1 MRKISLLLVFL
12 SFLGLQVVFAQTRQI
27 TGIVTSGEDGTS
39 IPGVSVVVK
48 GSTLGTITDMDGKF
62 TLKVPQGSKTLAVS
76 FVGMSSLEV
85 ALTSASEYKIVMKA
99 ETQSVDEVIVTAMG
113 IKRKPKEMGVATAKV
128 DNQEL
133 TSAGAT
139 NVMNGMAA
147 KVSGLQIN
155 TINNGV
161 NPDTKITLR
170 GNRHFLA
177 TNQALVVLD
186 GVPVSAT
193 YLNSINPNDIA
204 DVNILKGASA
214 AALYGNDAS
223 NGVMI
228 VTTKKGDKGKLT
240 VKVSNITTFEQVST
254 LPNLQERFGGGSS
267 ETTSNSDPNY
277 TMWLGPDRNT
287 DPYTSYE
294 NQTFGPEFNGQMVIL
309 GGKLAD
315 GSYQMIPYSAVKNQ
329 KKNFFQTGV
338 TMQNDISVSGGD
350 DKGHFYLSAQDVKS
364 TGTIP
369 DDTNRR
375 TSARM
380 AAGRK
385 YGIFSAD
392 YSLSFTRT
400 KTSVSGGDMNQNRG
414 VYWNVLN
421 TPPEV
426 PITKYKDIVNNPFAE
441 LNGYFNAYY
450 PNPYWQLKHSRQNQ
464 MRNDLMGSVNLSLK
478 PTKWLEFTN
487 RSGIVY
493 NGINNHNYKDEA
505 VYNEYSATDPWSQ
518 GHMGYPADGGK
529 TFKTY
534 AGTSSD
540 QMRNTVILTNDF
552 LATFDK
558 KFGDLSVKGILGN
571 SVYSQKYETIYDAA
585 SGGLVIPG
593 LYNISNRVGNPA
605 VTQTTLERNSL
616 GIFGDVTLGYKE
628 YAFLHFSGRN
638 DWDSRLTKA
647 NRSFFY
653 PAVDASIILSQMFPS
668 IIDNQVLS
676 FAKIRGG
683 YSQTGQIS
691 LSDWYGTLPSYSAA
705 GGFPFGA
712 VAGFAL
718 GTTLSNPLL
727 KPEKTKETEIGLE
740 LSFLKNKIHLET
752 NAYISK
758 TMDQTIPANLSSA
771 TGYYS
776 AFINAGEM
784 DNKGAE
790 VDLKLT
796 PLLSL
801 GKLAWNVSFAY
812 SYMTSEVISILPG
825 TLNELAVNDQS
836 NTSLTTA
843 TYAIVG
849 QQFPSIKVTDVKRDP
864 NGNIIVSP
872 ITGLPSKQ
880 DALVN
885 VGHGNPNHI
894 LGISTDITYKGWRL
908 AATAEYRGGNVIV
921 NAVGNALDFTGVSE
935 HSAQNGRQSFI
946 IPGAVIET
954 SPGVYTPN
962 TTALV
967 ANTGRQFWVNSDY
980 HTTNRAYTTSAAFWK
995 LREVSLSYDIPV
1007 KKLFGG
1013 NVLQD
1018 AQVALM
1024 GRNLLMLRPKTNVW
1038 TDPEFNNTS
1047 TTSNAVGY
1055 TTEDQTPPTR
1065 VYGFSVKFTF

>member
-12 SFLGLQVVFAQTRQI
+12 GFIGLQVVFAQTRQI
-27 TGIVTSGEDGTS
+27 TGVVTSGDDGTS

-48 GSTLGTITDMDGKF
+48 GSTLGTITDMEGKF
-62 TLKVPQGSKTLAVS
+62 TLKVPQGAKALAVS
-76 FVGMSSLEV
+76 FVGMTSTEV
-85 ALTSASEYKIVMKA
+85 ALTSASNYKIVLQS
-99 ETQSVDEVIVTAMG
+99 ENVSVDEVIVTAMG

-133 TSAGAT
+133 TSAGAS

-204 DVNILKGASA
+204 DVNVLKGASA

-240 VKVSNITTFEQVST
+240 VKISNITTFENIAT
-254 LPNLQERFGGGSS
+254 LPNLQTRFGAGSS

-277 TMWLGPDRNT
+277 TMWIGPDRNT

-294 NQTFGPEFNGQMVIL
+294 NQTFGPEFDGRMVIL
-309 GGKLAD
+309 GGKLED
-315 GSYQMIPYSAVKNQ
+315 GSYQMVPYRAVKNQ
-329 KKNFFQTGV
+329 KRDFFNTGISF
-338 TMQNDISVSGGD
+338 QNDISVSGGD

-375 TSARM
+375 TGARM
-380 AAGRK
+380 AAGRN
-385 YGIFSAD
+385 YGIFSAE
-392 YSLSFTRT
+392 YSISFTRT
-400 KTSVSGGDMNQNRG
+400 KTSVSGGDMNQNRP
-414 VYWNVLN
+414 VYWNLLN
-421 TPPEV
+421 TPPQV
-426 PITKYKDIVNNPFAE
+426 PITRYKDIVNNPFAA
-441 LNGYFNAYY
+441 LDGFYNAYY
-450 PNPYWQLKHSRQNQ
+450 PNPYWQIKHSRQNQ
-464 MRNDLMGSVNLSLK
+464 LRNDVMGSVNLSLK
-478 PTKWLEFTN
+478 PTKWLEFSN

-505 VYNEYSATDPWSQ
+505 IYSAYSHSDPWSQ
-518 GHMGYPADGGK
+518 GHMGVTSP
-529 TFKTY
+529 Y

-540 QMRNTVILTNDF
+540 QMRNTIILTNDF
-552 LATFDK
+552 LATFDH
-558 KFGDLSVKGILGN
+558 KFGDLSIKAILGN
-571 SVYSQKYETIYDAA
+571 SVYSQKYESIYDAA
-585 SGGLVIPG
+585 TGGLVIPG

-605 VTQTTLERNSL
+605 VTQSTQNRNSI
-616 GIFGDVTLGYKE
+616 GIFADATIGYKE

-638 DWDSRLTKA
+638 DWDSRLTRA

-653 PAVDASIILSQMFPS
+653 PAVDASVIVSQMFPS
-668 IIDNQVLS
+668 IIDNKVLS
-676 FAKIRGG
+676 FLKVRGG
-683 YSQTGQIS
+683 FSQTGQIS
-691 LSDWYGTLPSYSAA
+691 LSDWYGTLPLYNAA
-705 GGFPFGA
+705 PGFPFGGT
-712 VAGFAL
+712 AGFAL

-727 KPEKTKETEIGLE
+727 KPEKTKEMEAGLE
-740 LSFLKNKIHLET
+740 MSFLKNKIHFET
-752 NAYISK
+752 NFYSSK
-758 TMDQTIPANLSSA
+758 TLDQTIPANLSAS

-776 AFINAGEM
+776 ALINAGEM
-784 DNKGAE
+784 QNKGLEA
-790 VDLKLT
+790 DLKFT
-796 PLLSL
+796 PLLNL
-801 GKLAWNVSFAY
+801 GKVSWNASIAY

-825 TLNELAVNDQS
+825 TLNELAISDGT
-836 NTSLTTA
+836 NTSA
-843 TYAIVG
+843 SYAIVG
-849 QQFPSIKVTDVKRDP
+849 QQFPAIKVSDVKRDP
-864 NGNIIVSP
+864 NGHIIVDKV
-872 ITGLPSKQ
+872 TGLPTKQ
-880 DALVN
+880 TALVN
-885 VGHGNPNHI
+885 VGHGNPNHT
-894 LGISTDITYKGWRL
+894 LGISTDLNYKGFRL
-908 AATAEYRGGNVIV
+908 SATAEYRGGNVIV
-921 NAVGNALDFTGVSE
+921 NRVGNALDFTGVSE

-946 IPGAVIET
+946 IPGSVIET

-980 HTTNRAYTTSAAFWK
+980 HTTDRGYTTSAAFWK
-995 LREVSLSYDIPV
+995 LREVVLSYDIPV

-1013 NVLQD
+1013 NYIQD
-1018 AQVALM
+1018 AQVSVL
-1024 GRNLLMLRPKTNVW
+1024 GRNLLMLRPKSNVW
-1038 TDPEFNNTS
+1038 TDPEFNNS
-1047 TTSNAVGY
+1047 ATTSNAVGY

-1065 VYGFSVKFTF
+1065 VYGFSVKLTF